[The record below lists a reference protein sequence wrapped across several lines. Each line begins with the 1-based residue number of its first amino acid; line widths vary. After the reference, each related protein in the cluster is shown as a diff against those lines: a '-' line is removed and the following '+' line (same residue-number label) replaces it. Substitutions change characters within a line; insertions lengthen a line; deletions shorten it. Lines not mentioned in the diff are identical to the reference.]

1 VNHDIVPHYRRNEE
15 PQRPTPAPAWS
26 QDRFVQAH
34 RLDAQIKRYAIA
46 LRKRW
51 WIFVVA
57 LIVVGGPILYFALT
71 RPPTFQSQ
79 AMMWLTGQVNLPGGR
94 LYAEEL
100 TSYVGTQGQLMKSLS
115 IQLRAFQKVRAKFP
129 SIARYSAN
137 LAADRLP
144 FDLIVRSSAK
154 GSVLELHATGPE
166 PQATQ
171 AFLDEVMETYQAFKE
186 EARKK
191 TSTGALSSV
200 TDQMREAEKQIQQQ
214 QRELTQ
220 FQMSNNVSY
229 LTEHGLSAGAH
240 LAKLTELLSDLRTE
254 YRLLELM
261 TPDQF
266 KGLAESPQITMSD
279 NTIPGQ
285 RASSALALNSAA
297 PQNAYYQAL
306 QQVQLLKA
314 KRDEFAQVLRP
325 THSKMVK
332 LNQEIAGL
340 EQLLKTLQDEGEQ
353 RALAQMANRKKSLE
367 LQIENLESQYRAWET
382 NAVEASRK
390 LAEYDRMKQELQRSQ
405 ALYDRLSGLL
415 QTMDLN
421 YNLDREP
428 LVPLAPASAPR
439 PSLRKYILGGEGILL
454 ALIIGGAV
462 FLFLEFLDDRFTS
475 AKELSLNLPVEV
487 VGQIPE
493 AGALNS
499 TNGLRRLL
507 PAGDIQPAFAEAFR
521 NLRSSLLFMSGQE
534 THPKVILVTSAVPNE
549 GKTTVCSNLARTLAM
564 SGSRVLLI
572 DADYRRSSA
581 HRNFGVALKPGLVG
595 VLSQEVSVDQAIAPT
610 AEPNLFVLPAGEGA
624 DNSSDLFL
632 RGRVDLLLQDVGQ
645 KFDYVLLDSAPVLA
659 TDDAACL
666 GPHTDG
672 AFMVVRASYTS
683 SRMAAEALERLN
695 RRRVKVLGMVYNC
708 APQSSDYYC
717 QYGREYYGTAAQR
730 PNSKSSAALKPKPGS
745 APSSELGGA
754 GV

>member
-1 VNHDIVPHYRRNEE
+1 V
-15 PQRPTPAPAWS
+15 PAWP

-34 RLDAQIKRYAIA
+34 RLDAQIKRYASA
-46 LRKRW
+46 LRRRW
-51 WIFVVA
+51 WIFVVS
-57 LIVVGGPILYFALT
+57 LVVVGGPILYFAMT

-79 AMMWLTGQVNLPGGR
+79 ALMWLTGQVNLPGGR

-100 TSYVGTQGQLMKSLS
+100 TSYVGTQGQLIKSPS
-115 IQLRAFQKVRAKFP
+115 ILLGAFQKVRTKFP
-129 SIARYSAN
+129 SIARLTAN
-137 LAADRLP
+137 MSADRLP
-144 FDLIVRSSAK
+144 FDLNVRNSAK
-154 GSVLELHATGPE
+154 GSVLELRATGPE
-166 PQATQ
+166 PEATQ
-171 AFLDEVMETYQAFKE
+171 AFLDAVMEEYQAFKQ

-191 TSTGALSSV
+191 TSSGALTSV

-214 QRELTQ
+214 QHELTQ
-220 FQMSNNVSY
+220 FQMSNNISY
-229 LTEHGLSAGAH
+229 LTEHGLSAGSH

-261 TPDQF
+261 TPAQF
-266 KGLAESPQITMSD
+266 KGLAESPQVTMSD

-285 RASSALALNSAA
+285 RAASALALNSAA
-297 PQNAYYQAL
+297 PQTAYYQAL

-340 EQLLKTLQDEGEQ
+340 EQLLKTLLDEGEQ

-367 LQIENLESQYRAWET
+367 LQIENLESQYKAWET

-421 YNLDREP
+421 YNMDREP
-428 LVPLAPASAPR
+428 LVPLAPASAAH
-439 PSLRKYILGGEGILL
+439 PSLTKYRVAIEGILL
-454 ALIIGGAV
+454 ALIVGGAA

-499 TNGLRRLL
+499 TGLRRLL
-507 PAGDIQPAFAEAFR
+507 PAGDMQPAFAEAFR

-534 THPKVILVTSAVPNE
+534 AHPRVILVTSAVPNE

-581 HRNFGVALKPGLVG
+581 HRNFGVDLKPGLVG
-595 VLSQEVSVDQAIAPT
+595 VLSQEVSVDQAIVPT
-610 AEPNLFVLPAGEGA
+610 AEQNLFVLPAGECG

-632 RGRVDLLLQDVGQ
+632 RGRVDLLLRDVGQ
-645 KFDYVLLDSAPVLA
+645 KFDYVLVDSAPVLA

-683 SRMAAEALERLN
+683 SRMASEALERLN
-695 RRRVKVLGMVYNC
+695 RRHVKVLGMVYNC
-708 APQSSDYYC
+708 APKSSDYYY
-717 QYGREYYGTAAQR
+717 QYSSEYYGTGAPR
-730 PNSKSSAALKPKPGS
+730 PKSKSASPLKPKAGS

-754 GV
+754 EV

>member
-1 VNHDIVPHYRRNEE
+1 
-15 PQRPTPAPAWS
+15 
-26 QDRFVQAH
+26 
-34 RLDAQIKRYAIA
+34 
-46 LRKRW
+46 
-51 WIFVVA
+51 
-57 LIVVGGPILYFALT
+57 
-71 RPPTFQSQ
+71 
-79 AMMWLTGQVNLPGGR
+79 
-94 LYAEEL
+94 
-100 TSYVGTQGQLMKSLS
+100 
-115 IQLRAFQKVRAKFP
+115 
-129 SIARYSAN
+129 
-137 LAADRLP
+137 
-144 FDLIVRSSAK
+144 
-154 GSVLELHATGPE
+154 
-166 PQATQ
+166 
-171 AFLDEVMETYQAFKE
+171 
-186 EARKK
+186 
-191 TSTGALSSV
+191 
-200 TDQMREAEKQIQQQ
+200 
-214 QRELTQ
+214 
-220 FQMSNNVSY
+220 
-229 LTEHGLSAGAH
+229 
-240 LAKLTELLSDLRTE
+240 
-254 YRLLELM
+254 
-261 TPDQF
+261 
-266 KGLAESPQITMSD
+266 MSD

-285 RASSALALNSAA
+285 RAASALALNSAA
-297 PQNAYYQAL
+297 PQTAYYQAL

-367 LQIENLESQYRAWET
+367 LQIENLENQYKAWET

-421 YNLDREP
+421 YNMDREP
-428 LVPLAPASAPR
+428 LVPLAPASAAH
-439 PSLRKYILGGEGILL
+439 PSLTKYRVAIEGILL
-454 ALIIGGAV
+454 ALIVGGAA

-493 AGALNS
+493 AGALS
-499 TNGLRRLL
+499 SKGLRRLL
-507 PAGDIQPAFAEAFR
+507 PAGDMQPAFAEAFR

-581 HRNFGVALKPGLVG
+581 HRNFGVDLKPGLVG
-595 VLSQEVSVDQAIAPT
+595 VLSQEVSVDQAIVPT
-610 AEPNLFVLPAGEGA
+610 AEQNLFVLPAGECG

-632 RGRVDLLLQDVGQ
+632 RGRVDLLLRDVGQ
-645 KFDYVLLDSAPVLA
+645 KFDYVLVDSAPVLA
-659 TDDAACL
+659 TDDAACI

-683 SRMAAEALERLN
+683 SRMASEALERLN
-695 RRRVKVLGMVYNC
+695 RRHVKVLGMVYNC
-708 APQSSDYYC
+708 APKSSDYYY
-717 QYGREYYGTAAQR
+717 QYGSEYYGTGAR
-730 PNSKSSAALKPKPGS
+730 RSKSKSASALKHKAGSAA
-745 APSSELGGA
+745 SSELGGA
-754 GV
+754 EV